1 LEKEEREMSLVK
13 WARKT
18 VDRNRRSRKA
28 ISTIMANLTMLIIVV
43 ALSSLLFVWAISSF
57 GAYQGGAGYWFSSR
71 SVANQERMSV
81 EGVYFYSSSPG
92 GLNYGLIYVR
102 NVGTI
107 PFTIVSV
114 YINSTLYNSPATFP
128 ALQVNVSQVA
138 PICPSTNGI
147 CGPSG
152 GGINLHFTQPTLGP
166 GDTQTVTIATQ
177 RGTVITTTW
186 VS

>member
-1 LEKEEREMSLVK
+1 MSLVK

-43 ALSSLLFVWAISSF
+43 SLSSLLFIWAVSSF

-81 EGVYFYSSSPG
+81 EGVYFYPSG
-92 GLNYGLIYVR
+92 GLNYALVYVR

-114 YINSTLYNSPATFP
+114 YINSTLYNSPGTFP

-138 PICPSTNGI
+138 PICPSTSGI
-147 CGPSG
+147 CGPN
-152 GGINLHFTQPTLGP
+152 GGILRFGLGAP
-166 GDTQTVTIATQ
+166 GSGDTQTITIATQ
-177 RGTVITTTW
+177 RGTVISTTW

>member
-1 LEKEEREMSLVK
+1 MSLVK

-43 ALSSLLFVWAISSF
+43 SLSSLLFIWAVSSF

-81 EGVYFYSSSPG
+81 EGVYFYSSG
-92 GLNYGLIYVR
+92 GLNYGLVYVR

-138 PICPSTNGI
+138 PICPSSNGI
-147 CGPSG
+147 CGPPPNG
-152 GGINLHFTQPTLGP
+152 GGINLHFTQPTVGP

-177 RGTVITTTW
+177 RGTVLTTTW

>member
-1 LEKEEREMSLVK
+1 MSLVK

-43 ALSSLLFVWAISSF
+43 SLSSLLFIWAISSF

-71 SVANQERMSV
+71 SVANQERMSI
-81 EGVYFYSSSPG
+81 EGAYFYAPG
-92 GLNYGLIYVR
+92 NGQNYALIYVR

-114 YINSTLYNSPATFP
+114 YINSTLYNSPNTFP
-128 ALQVNVSQVA
+128 VLQVNVSQVA
-138 PICPSTNGI
+138 PICPSSNGI
-147 CGPSG
+147 CGPPPNG
-152 GGINLHFTQPTLGP
+152 GGINMHFTQPTVGH

-177 RGTVITTTW
+177 RGTVLTTTW

>member
-1 LEKEEREMSLVK
+1 MSLVK

-43 ALSSLLFVWAISSF
+43 ALSSLLFVWAVSSF

-81 EGVYFYSSSPG
+81 EGVYFYQSG
-92 GLNYGLIYVR
+92 GLNYALMYVR

-114 YINSTLYNSPATFP
+114 YVNSTLYNSPGTFP

-138 PICPSTNGI
+138 PVCPSTATAYA
-147 CGPSG
+147 CGPN
-152 GGINLHFTQPTLGP
+152 GGILRFGQSAPGS
-166 GDTQTVTIATQ
+166 GDTQTVTVATQ
-177 RGTVITTTW
+177 RGTVTTTTW

>member
-1 LEKEEREMSLVK
+1 MSLVK
-13 WARKT
+13 WAIKT

-81 EGVYFYSSSPG
+81 EGAYFYNCGSSCG
-92 GLNYGLIYVR
+92 NLNYGLIYVR

-114 YINSTLYNSPATFP
+114 YINSTLYNSPGTFP

-138 PICPSTNGI
+138 PICPSTNLI
-147 CGPSG
+147 CGPNG
-152 GGINLHFTQPTLGP
+152 GVNMHFAQPTLGP
-166 GDTQTVTIATQ
+166 GDTQTITIATQ

>member
-1 LEKEEREMSLVK
+1 MSLVK

-43 ALSSLLFVWAISSF
+43 SLSSLLFIWAVSSF

-81 EGVYFYSSSPG
+81 EGVYFYSSGSI
-92 GLNYGLIYVR
+92 NYGLVYVR

-147 CGPSG
+147 CGPNG
-152 GGINLHFTQPTLGP
+152 GGINMHFTQPTLGP

>member
-1 LEKEEREMSLVK
+1 MSLVK

-43 ALSSLLFVWAISSF
+43 SLSSLLFIWAISSF

-81 EGVYFYSSSPG
+81 EGAYFYQSG
-92 GLNYGLIYVR
+92 GLNYALIYVR

-114 YINSTLYNSPATFP
+114 YINSTLYNSPGTFP

-138 PICPSTNGI
+138 PICPPISGI
-147 CGPSG
+147 CGSPN
-152 GGINLHFTQPTLGP
+152 GGILRFGQSAVGS

-186 VS
+186 VT

>member
-1 LEKEEREMSLVK
+1 MSLVR

-18 VDRNRRSRKA
+18 VDKNRRSRKA

-43 ALSSLLFVWAISSF
+43 SLSSLLFIWAISSF

-71 SVANQERMSV
+71 SIANQERMSV
-81 EGVYFYSSSPG
+81 EGVYFYTASG
-92 GLNYGLIYVR
+92 GINYGLIYVR

-114 YINSTLYNSPATFP
+114 YINSTLYNSPNTFP

-138 PICPSTNGI
+138 PICPASNGI
-147 CGPSG
+147 CGQPY
-152 GGINLHFTQPTLGP
+152 GGINMFFTQPTVGH
-166 GDTQTVTIATQ
+166 GNTQTVTVATQ
-177 RGTVITTTW
+177 RGTVVTTTW

>member
-1 LEKEEREMSLVK
+1 MSLVK
-13 WARKT
+13 WAIKT

-43 ALSSLLFVWAISSF
+43 SLSSLLFIWAVSSF

-81 EGVYFYSSSPG
+81 EGVYFYTSGSN
-92 GLNYGLIYVR
+92 NYGLIYVR

-114 YINSTLYNSPATFP
+114 YINATLYNSPNTFP

-138 PICPSTNGI
+138 PVCPSTNGI
-147 CGPSG
+147 CGPQG
-152 GGINLHFTQPTLGP
+152 GVNMHLSQPTLGP

>member
-1 LEKEEREMSLVK
+1 MSLVK

-43 ALSSLLFVWAISSF
+43 SLSSLLFIWAVSSF

-81 EGVYFYSSSPG
+81 EGVYFYQNG
-92 GLNYGLIYVR
+92 GLNYALMYVR

-114 YINSTLYNSPATFP
+114 YINSTLYNSPGTFP

-138 PICPSTNGI
+138 PICPSTATAFA
-147 CGPSG
+147 CGPN
-152 GGINLHFTQPTLGP
+152 GGILRFGQSAPGS

>member
-1 LEKEEREMSLVK
+1 MSLVK

-43 ALSSLLFVWAISSF
+43 SLSSLLFIWAVSSF

-81 EGVYFYSSSPG
+81 EGVYFYCNPCGSSAINW
-92 GLNYGLIYVR
+92 GLVYVR

-114 YINSTLYNSPATFP
+114 YINATLYNSPATFP

-152 GGINLHFTQPTLGP
+152 GGINMHFFQPIVGP

-177 RGTVITTTW
+177 RGTVLTTTW

>member
-1 LEKEEREMSLVK
+1 MSLVR
-13 WARKT
+13 WARKA

-43 ALSSLLFVWAISSF
+43 SLSSLLFIWAVSSF

-71 SVANQERMSV
+71 SVANQERMSI
-81 EGVYFYSSSPG
+81 EGAYFYAPTG
-92 GLNYGLIYVR
+92 GGSNYALIYVR

-114 YINSTLYNSPATFP
+114 YINSTLYNSPNTFP

-152 GGINLHFTQPTLGP
+152 GGINMHFTQPTVGH

-177 RGTVITTTW
+177 RGTVLTTTW

>member
-1 LEKEEREMSLVK
+1 MSLVK

-43 ALSSLLFVWAISSF
+43 ALSSLLFVWAVSSF

-81 EGVYFYSSSPG
+81 EGVYFYTSGSN
-92 GLNYGLIYVR
+92 NYGLVYVR

-114 YINSTLYNSPATFP
+114 YINATLYNSPNTFP

-138 PICPSTNGI
+138 PVCPSTNGI
-147 CGPSG
+147 CGPQG
-152 GGINLHFTQPTLGP
+152 GVNMHFNQPTLGP

>member
-1 LEKEEREMSLVK
+1 MSLVK

-43 ALSSLLFVWAISSF
+43 SLSSLLFIWAVSSF

-81 EGVYFYSSSPG
+81 EGVYFYSSG
-92 GLNYGLIYVR
+92 GLNYGLVYVR

-114 YINSTLYNSPATFP
+114 YINSTLYNSPADRKSTR
-128 ALQVNVSQVA
+128 LNSSHVA
-138 PICPSTNGI
+138 ISYAVFC
-147 CGPSG
+147 
-152 GGINLHFTQPTLGP
+152 
-166 GDTQTVTIATQ
+166 
-177 RGTVITTTW
+177 
-186 VS
+186 

>member
-1 LEKEEREMSLVK
+1 MSLVK

-43 ALSSLLFVWAISSF
+43 SLSSLLFVWAISSF

-81 EGVYFYSSSPG
+81 EGAYFYQSG
-92 GLNYGLIYVR
+92 GLNYALVYVR

-107 PFTIVSV
+107 PFTVVSV
-114 YINSTLYNSPATFP
+114 YVNSTLYNSPGTFP

-138 PICPSTNGI
+138 PICPLTNSI
-147 CGPSG
+147 CGPN
-152 GGINLHFTQPTLGP
+152 GGILRFGLGAP
-166 GDTQTVTIATQ
+166 GSGDTQTVTIATQ

>member
-1 LEKEEREMSLVK
+1 
-13 WARKT
+13 
-18 VDRNRRSRKA
+18 
-28 ISTIMANLTMLIIVV
+28 
-43 ALSSLLFVWAISSF
+43 
-57 GAYQGGAGYWFSSR
+57 
-71 SVANQERMSV
+71 MSV
-81 EGVYFYSSSPG
+81 ESTYFYAPG
-92 GLNYGLIYVR
+92 NGINYSLIYVR

-114 YINSTLYNSPATFP
+114 YINSTLYNSPNTFP

-152 GGINLHFTQPTLGP
+152 GGINMHFTQPVVGH

-177 RGTVITTTW
+177 RGTVLTTTW

>member
-1 LEKEEREMSLVK
+1 MSLVK
-13 WARKT
+13 WAIKT

-43 ALSSLLFVWAISSF
+43 ALSSLLFIWAISSF

-81 EGVYFYSSSPG
+81 EGVYFYSSGSI
-92 GLNYGLIYVR
+92 NYGLVYVR

-147 CGPSG
+147 CGPNG
-152 GGINLHFTQPTLGP
+152 GGINMHFTQPTLGP

>member
-1 LEKEEREMSLVK
+1 MSLVK
-13 WARKT
+13 WAIKT

-43 ALSSLLFVWAISSF
+43 SLSSLLFIWAVSSF

-81 EGVYFYSSSPG
+81 EGVYFYSSSNI
-92 GLNYGLIYVR
+92 NYGLIYVR

-114 YINSTLYNSPATFP
+114 YVNSTLYNSPATFP

-152 GGINLHFTQPTLGP
+152 GGINMHFSQPTLGP

>member
-1 LEKEEREMSLVK
+1 MSLVK

-43 ALSSLLFVWAISSF
+43 SLSSLLFIWAISSF

-81 EGVYFYSSSPG
+81 EGVYFYQSG
-92 GLNYGLIYVR
+92 GLNYALMYVR

-114 YINSTLYNSPATFP
+114 YVNSTLYNSPGTFP

-138 PICPSTNGI
+138 PVCPSTATAYA
-147 CGPSG
+147 CGPN
-152 GGINLHFTQPTLGP
+152 GGILRFGQSAPGS
-166 GDTQTVTIATQ
+166 GDTQTVTVATQ
-177 RGTVITTTW
+177 RGTVTTTTW

>member
-1 LEKEEREMSLVK
+1 MSLVK

-43 ALSSLLFVWAISSF
+43 SLSSLLFIWAVSSF

-81 EGVYFYSSSPG
+81 EGVYFYNCSS
-92 GLNYGLIYVR
+92 LNCALVYVR

-114 YINSTLYNSPATFP
+114 YINSTLYNSPGAFP

-138 PICPSTNGI
+138 PICPSSNGI
-147 CGPSG
+147 CGQPN
-152 GGINLHFTQPTLGP
+152 GGINMHFLQPNVGP

-177 RGTVITTTW
+177 RGTVISTTW

>member
-1 LEKEEREMSLVK
+1 MSLVK

-43 ALSSLLFVWAISSF
+43 SLSSLLFIWAISSF

-71 SVANQERMSV
+71 SIANQERMSV
-81 EGVYFYSSSPG
+81 EGAYFYTSTTT
-92 GLNYGLIYVR
+92 GLNYGLVYVR

-114 YINSTLYNSPATFP
+114 YINATLYNSPNTFP
-128 ALQVNVSQVA
+128 ALPVNVSQVA

-147 CGPSG
+147 CEPN
-152 GGINLHFTQPTLGP
+152 GGISLHFTQPTLGP

>member
-1 LEKEEREMSLVK
+1 MSLVK

-43 ALSSLLFVWAISSF
+43 SLSSLLFIWAVSSF

-81 EGVYFYSSSPG
+81 EGVYFYTSSNI
-92 GLNYGLIYVR
+92 NYGLIYVR

-152 GGINLHFTQPTLGP
+152 GGINMHFTQPTLGP

>member
-1 LEKEEREMSLVK
+1 MSLVR

-18 VDRNRRSRKA
+18 VDRNRRSRTA

-43 ALSSLLFVWAISSF
+43 SLSSLLFIWAVSSF

-81 EGVYFYSSSPG
+81 EGVYFYCNPCGSSAMNW
-92 GLNYGLIYVR
+92 GLVYVR

-114 YINSTLYNSPATFP
+114 YINATLYNSPATFP

-138 PICPSTNGI
+138 PICPPGGI
-147 CGPSG
+147 CGPN
-152 GGINLHFTQPTLGP
+152 GGILRFGQSAPGS
-166 GDTQTVTIATQ
+166 GDTQTITIATQ

>member
-1 LEKEEREMSLVK
+1 MSLVK

-43 ALSSLLFVWAISSF
+43 ALSSLLFVWAVSSF

-81 EGVYFYSSSPG
+81 EGVYFYTSGSN
-92 GLNYGLIYVR
+92 NYGLVYVR

-114 YINSTLYNSPATFP
+114 YINATLYNSPNTFP

-138 PICPSTNGI
+138 PVCPSINGI
-147 CGPSG
+147 CGPQG
-152 GGINLHFTQPTLGP
+152 GVNMHFNQPTLGP

>member
-1 LEKEEREMSLVK
+1 MSLVK

-43 ALSSLLFVWAISSF
+43 SLSSLLFIWAVSSF

-71 SVANQERMSV
+71 SVANQERISV
-81 EGVYFYSSSPG
+81 EGVYFFTPSPG
-92 GLNYGLIYVR
+92 GLNYALIYVR

-147 CGPSG
+147 CAPAPNA
-152 GGINLHFTQPTLGP
+152 GGINMHFTQPTVGP

-177 RGTVITTTW
+177 RGTVISTTW